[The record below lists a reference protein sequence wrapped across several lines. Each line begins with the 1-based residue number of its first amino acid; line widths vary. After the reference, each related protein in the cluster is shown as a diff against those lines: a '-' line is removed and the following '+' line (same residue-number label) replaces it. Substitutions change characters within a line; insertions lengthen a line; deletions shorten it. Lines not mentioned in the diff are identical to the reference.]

1 MNLADAIRQAAKKAQ
16 SEAEAQSVS
25 APAPEPIIEPPTS
38 ESHFD
43 VSPPGPIDEPTIQA
57 PPIPADP
64 TMDALKKDLED
75 DAPKTVPLFPP
86 GLAPEP
92 EDIEF
97 VVDAVTHEPVPA
109 PEPPSGPV
117 RTGNVVRLEMFLSPE
132 QMTTLLKSVIGS
144 QHSVMTIREAAA
156 YLRVNS
162 NALEQMAESG
172 EIPAFQIEGRWRF
185 QRSTVDEWLSIQS
198 LRHER
203 DNDVA

>member
-1 MNLADAIRQAAKKAQ
+1 MNLADAIRQAAKRAQ
-16 SEAEAQSVS
+16 SESETQAVPT
-25 APAPEPIIEPPTS
+25 PAPTGEPPTS
-38 ESHFD
+38 ESQFD
-43 VSPPGPIDEPTIQA
+43 RNQPSPGDETPFEAPTV
-57 PPIPADP
+57 PADP
-64 TMDALKKDLED
+64 TIDALKKDLAEG
-75 DAPKTVPLFPP
+75 APKTVPLFPP

-162 NALEQMAESG
+162 NALEQMAENG

-198 LRHER
+198 LRQER

>member
-16 SEAEAQSVS
+16 SDAETKAH
-25 APAPEPIIEPPTS
+25 PAPESTTAETR
-38 ESHFD
+38 
-43 VSPPGPIDEPTIQA
+43 VNLSPPKLSANDSTEA
-57 PPIPADP
+57 SASASDP
-64 TMDALKKDLED
+64 VIDALRKDFEEET
-75 DAPKTVPLFPP
+75 PKTVPLFPP
-86 GLAPEP
+86 GQAPEP
-92 EDIEF
+92 DDFEF

-185 QRSTVDEWLSIQS
+185 QRSTVDEWLAIQS
-198 LRHER
+198 LRQER